1 MPPLS
6 AFFIRVSLIYFV
18 SGVTVGAFILIQK
31 VIPGPT
37 PLQLLLSHR
46 EFLLMGWTVQLAMGV
61 AFWILPRFEGGSVWT
76 YTSKRGNEA
85 AALLAFLLLN
95 LGVIL
100 SALGPLLGGSELIS
114 SMGRV
119 AEAAAVA
126 SFAFHAWPRV
136 RPPIA

>member
-6 AFFIRVSLIYFV
+6 VFFIRVSLIYFV

-61 AFWILPRFEGGSVWT
+61 AFWILPRFDGGS
-76 YTSKRGNEA
+76 SRGNEA